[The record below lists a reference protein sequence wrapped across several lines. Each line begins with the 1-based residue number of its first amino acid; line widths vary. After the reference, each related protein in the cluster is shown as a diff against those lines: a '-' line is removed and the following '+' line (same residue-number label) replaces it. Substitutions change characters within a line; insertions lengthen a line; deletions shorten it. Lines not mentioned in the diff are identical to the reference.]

1 MEPFQK
7 IIKNTQELILNL
19 EHTVSTDDG
28 VLNDCQKLTQIALYN
43 GILKNLVGTRVS
55 LCNNKK

>member
-7 IIKNTQELILNL
+7 ILKNTQELILNL

-43 GILKNLVGTRVS
+43 GILKNLVGTRAS
-55 LCNNKK
+55 